1 MLPFEDADV
10 GLPEVDVPEANPRR
24 SSPRPPS
31 PRPPA
36 QVEDVPEEEPEFGI
50 HDETGALPAPR
61 LAELQQSMA
70 FVQALKNATLE
81 ESRLDPKVIERMRNP
96 ARDEDLPDL
105 TAPENRAL
113 RLALKQFIA
122 TGHSE
127 KIYRDCRDNIMEFN
141 KGLTLPTYEAM
152 QKLVQE
158 LSGVVPMVTDMCP
171 ETCVAYTGPFAEL
184 DRCPYEE
191 CGAPRYEMRGSKRV
205 ARRTFQTHPLGPQVQ
220 AL

>member
-1 MLPFEDADV
+1 MELPQVD
-10 GLPEVDVPEANPRR
+10 LPELGQRR
-24 SSPRPPS
+24 SS

-36 QVEDVPEEEPEFGI
+36 QVEDAPEDEPEFGI
-50 HDETGALPAPR
+50 HDKTGALPAPR
-61 LAELQQSMA
+61 LAELKQSMA
-70 FVQALKNATLE
+70 FVDALKNATLE
-81 ESRLDPKVIERMRNP
+81 DSGLDPKVIERMRNP

-122 TGHSE
+122 TSHSE
-127 KIYRDCRDNIMEFN
+127 KIYHECWDNMMEYN
-141 KGLTLPTYEAM
+141 EGLTLPTYEAM

-158 LSGVVPMVTDMCP
+158 LSGVVPIVTDMCP
-171 ETCVAYTGPFAEL
+171 DTCVAYTGPFAEL
-184 DRCPYEE
+184 DHCPE
-191 CGAPRYEMRGSKRV
+191 CGAARYETRGRKRV